1 MKDATRCVRHSE
13 SPLDGFASLTVP
25 TYRASTIVFKDAEE
39 YARRKDRGPDGYTYG
54 MNGTP
59 TSRTLEAQLTELHR
73 GERSVILP
81 SGQAAITV
89 IMLSVLRPGDC
100 VLIPDAVYPPV
111 RNFCQNYL
119 ASLGIDHAIYD
130 PVIGARISES
140 LNDRVKLVWIESPG
154 STTLEIQDVAAIASA
169 AHAAGALVGCDNTWA
184 SPLLFK
190 PLEHGVDFV
199 MEALT
204 KYVGGHSDLLL
215 GSVTVSQWEHF
226 AQLRA
231 TMSALGFSVSPD
243 ECSLALRG
251 IETMAVRITHVGAVA
266 ERIARRL
273 ASTFSN
279 LEVLH
284 PALPSFKGH
293 ELWKR
298 DFEGASGVFSIV
310 LPRSVGSRVN
320 GALGSLQ
327 TFAIGASWGGTR
339 SLLAPMSV
347 EGERDF
353 GPYGDDRTIIRVSIG
368 LEHEDELWEDLHQ
381 VFDVLRE

>member
-81 SGQAAITV
+81 SGQAAISV

-154 STTLEIQDVAAIASA
+154 STTLEIQDVAVIASA

-231 TMSALGFSVSPD
+231 TMSTLGFSVSPD

-266 ERIARRL
+266 ERIARRVD
-273 ASTFSN
+273 STFAN

-298 DFEGASGVFSIV
+298 DFKGASGVFSIV

-381 VFDVLRE
+381 VLDALRE